1 MPAERQVE
9 ARGSAARERRGDRV
23 VDSVD
28 MVSFL
33 QKATLENRRRNEC
46 KRGEANPT
54 ALSRRFYRRKS
65 NPAKH

>member
-1 MPAERQVE
+1 
-9 ARGSAARERRGDRV
+9 
-23 VDSVD
+23 

-65 NPAKH
+65 NLAKH